1 MRLTVL
7 GCSGSIPGPDSS
19 CSSYLLEQD
28 GFRLLLDA
36 GTGSAGPL
44 MRYADPGTLDAVF
57 VSHAHGDHADDLFA
71 IGYHKGRFHPGTPP
85 IPVYGPDN
93 LRIWQHDADAELRRV
108 PDALATTAIGP
119 FKVRLGEVRHIR
131 DTWAI
136 RVDDRFCY
144 TADSSPCT
152 ELDDLAAGCDVVLA
166 EAAGFDAEPE
176 KGHLSAGDAGRL
188 ATSAGARLL
197 VITHLRPWHDHA
209 ALLAEAAAHA
219 QCPVIAAMPGLRL
232 SLPR

>member
-1 MRLTVL
+1 MRLTVV
-7 GCSGSIPGPDSS
+7 GCSGSIPGPNSA
-19 CSSYLLEQD
+19 CSSYLLERE

-44 MRYADPGTLDAVF
+44 LRYTDPGALDAVF
-57 VSHAHGDHADDLFA
+57 ISHSHGDHSDDLFA
-71 IGYHKGRFHPGTPP
+71 IGYHKERFHPEAPP
-85 IPVYGPDN
+85 IPVYGPDT

-108 PDALATTAIGP
+108 PEALATTRIGP
-119 FKVRLGEVRHIR
+119 FTVRLAPVRHTR
-131 DTWAI
+131 ETWAI

-144 TADSSPCT
+144 TADSEPCA
-152 ELDDLAAGCDVVLA
+152 ELEELAAGCDVVLA

-188 ATSAGARLL
+188 ATSASARLL
-197 VITHLRPWHDHA
+197 VITHLRPWHDPV

-219 QCPVIAAMPGLRL
+219 RCPVVAATPGLRL
-232 SLPR
+232 SL

>member
-1 MRLTVL
+1 MRLTVV
-7 GCSGSIPGPDSS
+7 GCSGSIPGPDSP

-28 GFRLLLDA
+28 GFRLLLEA

-44 MRYADPGTLDAVF
+44 LRYTDPGALDAVF
-57 VSHAHGDHADDLFA
+57 ISHRHGDHADDLFT

-119 FKVRLGEVRHIR
+119 FSVRIAPVRHIE
-131 DTWAI
+131 DTWAL
-136 RVDDRFCY
+136 RVDDRLCY
-144 TADSSPCT
+144 TADTEPCA
-152 ELDDLAAGCDVVLA
+152 ELDELAAGCEVVLA
-166 EAAGFDAEPE
+166 EAAGFDADPQ
-176 KGHLSAGDAGRL
+176 KRHLSAGDAGRL

-197 VITHLRPWHDHA
+197 VITHLRPWHDPA
-209 ALLAEAAAHA
+209 ALLTEAAAFA
-219 QCPVIAAMPGLRL
+219 RCPVVAAAPGLRL
-232 SLPR
+232 AL